1 MSRVRSWNAFETAL
15 NGAIDNAVTTITLV
29 SVDNLSP
36 NTFLVIDPD
45 TPSTREYVYVLAV
58 DGGGKTVTVRTRPE
72 QGSTGGTAWP
82 HADGAVVR
90 SVPVHQWLDEI
101 FDDIEANAL
110 AITNHIPG
118 TDPHPQYLSDAQA
131 QGQYVQKNGDTMS
144 GPLVLPG
151 SDPTQANQAS
161 RKAYVDGQVAATLTS
176 AQAYADAKDH
186 DHATPIAAHA
196 GDPDVHHP
204 QVHAAAGTDHTSG
217 AEPAGR
223 RLVADG
229 SGGLTW
235 ADSSGGGVTDHGGLV
250 GLGDDDHT
258 QYLTQVRGDV
268 RYYTKAQIDSMMAG
282 KAAVSHT
289 HPTSAIVSGTFDVA
303 RIPNLSPSK
312 ILAGSFG
319 AGTYTF
325 PNAVV
330 VGGGLYENSG
340 VVEFK
345 NLPVGAGQADL
356 RWNSSSGA
364 VSRQ

>member
-1 MSRVRSWNAFETAL
+1 MSRVRSWNAFETSL

-36 NTFLVIDPD
+36 DTFLVIDPD
-45 TPSTREYVYVLAV
+45 TPATREYVFVLAV
-58 DGGGKTVTVRTRPE
+58 DAGGKTVTVRTRPE

-82 HADGAVVR
+82 HVDGAVVR
-90 SVPVHQWLDEI
+90 AVPVHQWLDEI
-101 FDDIEANAL
+101 FDDLEANTLAL
-110 AITNHIPG
+110 TNHIPG

-131 QGQYVQKNGDTMS
+131 QGEYLKKSGDTMS

-161 RKAYVDGQVAATLTS
+161 RKAYVDGQVGATLTS

-196 GDPDVHHP
+196 GNPNAHHG
-204 QVHAAAGTDHTSG
+204 QVHAADGADHTSG
-217 AEPAGR
+217 AQPAGQ

-229 SGGLTW
+229 AGGMTW
-235 ADSSGGGVTDHGGLV
+235 AASSGGGVTDHGALTGLT
-250 GLGDDDHT
+250 DDDHT

-289 HPTSAIVSGTFDVA
+289 HPTSAIVSGTFDIA
-303 RIPNLSPSK
+303 RIPNIPASK
-312 ILAGSFG
+312 VT
-319 AGTYTF
+319 AGTFPAGNFTF
-325 PNAVV
+325 PSAVIIN
-330 VGGGLYENSG
+330 GGLYENSG
-340 VVEFK
+340 VVEFD
-345 NLPVGAGQADL
+345 NIPVGAGQADL
-356 RWNSSSGA
+356 RWNSSGA
-364 VSRQ
+364 LSRQ